1 MKKVVYILLFMALLF
16 SLTACV
22 DKTSRENSIPLV
34 EEYEWVM
41 RYTQK
46 VGGEVVAYGT
56 DKYTPYEDAKE
67 IELKA
72 SAENGVIKIFDLTND
87 AVYEGEYIKSDRT
100 PESQNYK
107 FVFDTDD
114 SGFGLTAMTK
124 YYDGE
129 TYSETATLIINAGE
143 YALVFEAEK

>member
-1 MKKVVYILLFMALLF
+1 MKKVVYILLFVALLF

-46 VGGEVVAYGT
+46 AGGEVVAYGT

-72 SAENGVIKIFDLTND
+72 TAGNGVIKIFDLAND

-107 FVFDTDD
+107 FIFDTDD

-124 YYDGE
+124 YYNGE
-129 TYSETATLIINAGE
+129 TYSETATLIINSGE
-143 YALVFEAEK
+143 YALVFEAVK